1 MKERLGGNVALLT
14 ALGALAQILSFG
26 YRVTM
31 SRMVGAEVMG
41 LYQLV
46 MSAYGVIQSLTMIG
60 LTAALSNLTSRYLAQ
75 RDLTGSLEARNTCLR
90 LFFCALAVVGTVTVL
105 GSDPI
110 SVYCLGDARTQ
121 LGLMLLIPCAALTG
135 IENLHKNIFYG
146 AGKPRGPA
154 VAEVVEQLVRAAAV
168 LGLLYCFLPQYPE
181 RAVGLIILGMGLC
194 EVVSAATMLGL
205 YGRFRRGMS
214 AAPTRNRE
222 NYRRQV
228 AAIALP
234 VGANALVG
242 TMLGAANSAMLPQ
255 KLLEGGMARGDA
267 MAQLGVISGMT
278 MPMLSM
284 PTVFLGAINLVLMPK
299 MAGAFALGR
308 HREVGELGRQGM
320 AWVAKLAF
328 PSMAMMVVL
337 GRDLGLVLFG
347 REDVGTYLLPLAGA
361 TLMSCFCSV
370 LIGLLNSVG
379 EQKTV
384 AAVSIFGGVV
394 QLVCTITLAPQPGI
408 GLGGYVFGTVLSLG
422 AELALFLLV
431 TLKKT
436 ALSPDWFSWMTA
448 PGLASALGA
457 ATASLLIA
465 WLKMQGLSSLAADG
479 WGMLLAL
486 VEYKT
491 ALWVMGENTKRFGE
505 SNM

>member
-1 MKERLGGNVALLT
+1 MGGEVVLLT
-14 ALGALAQILSFG
+14 VLGSLAQLLGFG

-75 RDLTGSLEARNTCLR
+75 GDLRAGAGARSTCLR
-90 LFFCALAVVGTVTVL
+90 LFLLSLAMVGTVTIV

-110 SVYCLGDARTQ
+110 SVYCLGDARTR

-146 AGKPRGPA
+146 AGKPKGPA
-154 VAEVVEQLVRAAAV
+154 VAEVVEQLVRAGAV
-168 LGLLYCFLPQYPE
+168 LGLLYAFLPQYPE
-181 RAVGLIILGMGLC
+181 RVVGLIVAGMVLC

-205 YGRFRRGMS
+205 YRRFRRTVWKG
-214 AAPTRNRE
+214 AE
-222 NYRRQV
+222 GGRQSLLRPV

-242 TMLGAANSAMLPQ
+242 TFLGAANSAMLPQ
-255 KLLEGGMARGDA
+255 KLLEGGMARSEA

-278 MPMLSM
+278 MPMLNM

-299 MAGAFALGR
+299 IAGAFALGH
-308 HREVGELGRQGM
+308 HREVGKLGGQGLTT
-320 AWVAKLAF
+320 VARLAF
-328 PSMAMMVVL
+328 PAMGMMVVL
-337 GRDLGLVLFG
+337 GQDLGVALFG
-347 REDVGTYLLPLAGA
+347 REDVGTYLLPLAA
-361 TLMSCFCSV
+361 CTLMSCFCSV

-394 QLVCTITLAPQPGI
+394 QLVCTLTLAARPGI
-408 GLGGYVFGTVLSLG
+408 GLRGYVFGSVLATVLELG
-422 AELALFLLV
+422 LFFGAA
-431 TLKKT
+431 LKKT
-436 ALSPDWFSWMTA
+436 KLRPDWFAWLIV
-448 PGLASALGA
+448 PGLAAMLAA
-457 ATASLLIA
+457 ATTNLLIL
-465 WLKMQGLSSLAADG
+465 WLKGQGVAALWADVG
-479 WGMLLAL
+479 GGLFAL
-486 VEYKT
+486 VQYKT
-491 ALWVMGENTKRFGE
+491 ALFAMGRGRSE
-505 SNM
+505 